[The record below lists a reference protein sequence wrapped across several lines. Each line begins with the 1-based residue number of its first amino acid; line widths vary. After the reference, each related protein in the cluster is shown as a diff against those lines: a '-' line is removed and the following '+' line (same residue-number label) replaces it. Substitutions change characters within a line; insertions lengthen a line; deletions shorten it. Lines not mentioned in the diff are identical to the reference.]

1 VTIIKHTWKFGIL
14 RSVVIDSDPATWE
27 FYDFLVK
34 MDGVKMLI
42 PDLTFQVIGQVDK
55 RQPIIRKPDSE
66 TIYLL
71 YEMESYALIPLA
83 TRVENLISFL
93 NGVEYMWIGNEN
105 ETILKV
111 TDANLKE
118 ARQLI
123 ETFAKNNPG
132 IDTDFWEMQCFPGLT
147 LGFPL

>member
-1 VTIIKHTWKFGIL
+1 MIKKMWKFGIL
-14 RSVVIDSDPATWE
+14 RSVNIDTNPAAWE
-27 FYDFLVK
+27 FYDFLEKLDV
-34 MDGVKMLI
+34 VRELI
-42 PDLTFQVIGQVDK
+42 PDMNFRVIGEIDK
-55 RQPIIRKPDSE
+55 RQPIICKTESE
-66 TIYLL
+66 TVYLL
-71 YEMESYALIPLA
+71 YEMDSYSLIPLA
-83 TRVENLISFL
+83 THVENLIRFL
-93 NGVEYMWIGNEN
+93 DGVEYMWIGNEN